1 MLGETL
7 MATFNTGS
15 LDMLVTVNRCVISY
29 GKDNAKKYS
38 FVHFRDVYANVDRNI
53 NEQVSLGN
61 LEGGDYIFLT
71 IYKIPELDTT
81 WQVVVAG
88 QKYEITGIDLQER
101 LSPFCTL
108 TLHAVD

>member
-15 LDMLVTVNRCVISY
+15 LDTLVTVNRCTITSDAEG
-29 GKDNAKKYS
+29 GKGYS
-38 FVHFRDVYANVDRNI
+38 FAKFRDVYANVDRNI
-53 NEQVSLGN
+53 SEQVSLGN

>member
-1 MLGETL
+1 

-15 LDMLVTVNRCVISY
+15 LDTLVTVNRCFISY
-29 GKDNAKKYS
+29 GKMGEKKYT
-38 FVHFRDVYANVDRNI
+38 FAKFRDVYANVDRNI
-53 NEQVSLGN
+53 SEQVSLGN

-71 IYKIPELDTT
+71 IYKIPELETT
-81 WQVVVAG
+81 WQVVVSG

-101 LSPFCTL
+101 LSSFCTL